1 MTATG
6 TTTDLLD
13 WVAGH
18 RDAMVGDV
26 LAYVGIE
33 TPSDAPAL
41 LAEGLA
47 WVEQWLGATVG
58 APTARTVH
66 PTDGHGDVAV
76 LDLEAPL
83 GSDVWVTALC
93 HYDTVWAAGTI
104 AARPAAVDGDRM
116 TGPGVYDMKA
126 GLVQLAWAI
135 RAVDAAALPRPNIR
149 LLLNGDEEVGSKGSR
164 TVIED
169 TVRRTDG
176 PVLVFEA
183 SAGEHGA
190 LKTARN
196 GVGLFDIEITGV
208 EAHAGLDPR
217 AGASAVDE
225 LARVVLTLHGATD
238 LEAGTSCN
246 VGVVA
251 GGTRP
256 NVRAGHAS
264 AALDVRV
271 SSSEEAD
278 RIDGV
283 LAALTP
289 ENPLATITV
298 HGGWN
303 RPVMER
309 TEANVALFAR
319 AESVARGMGLTVEE
333 TAVGGA
339 SDGNFASALGRAVLD
354 GLGAVGDGAH
364 ARHEWA
370 SVQGMVE
377 RTALAAGVL
386 VDLASGTDVRR

>member
-47 WVEQWLGATVG
+47 WVEQWLGETVG
-58 APTARTVH
+58 APTARAVH

-190 LKTARN
+190 LKTARK

-208 EAHAGLDPR
+208 EAHAGLDP
-217 AGASAVDE
+217 A
-225 LARVVLTLHGATD
+225 
-238 LEAGTSCN
+238 
-246 VGVVA
+246 
-251 GGTRP
+251 P
-256 NVRAGHAS
+256 
-264 AALDVRV
+264 
-271 SSSEEAD
+271 
-278 RIDGV
+278 
-283 LAALTP
+283 
-289 ENPLATITV
+289 
-298 HGGWN
+298 
-303 RPVMER
+303 
-309 TEANVALFAR
+309 
-319 AESVARGMGLTVEE
+319 
-333 TAVGGA
+333 
-339 SDGNFASALGRAVLD
+339 GRARWTSSP
-354 GLGAVGDGAH
+354 G
-364 ARHEWA
+364 
-370 SVQGMVE
+370 SC
-377 RTALAAGVL
+377 
-386 VDLASGTDVRR
+386 